1 MIALASKLQEG
12 ADIPYYQF
20 TKRTLDNVDK
30 AYQYVASIRET
41 GTASESNSY
50 ATPSGYSTYTYT
62 PGYLVPPKAYLLLP
76 KDIRSF
82 LELPIG
88 EQSLLQITLT

>member
-1 MIALASKLQEG
+1 M
-12 ADIPYYQF
+12 
-20 TKRTLDNVDK
+20 
-30 AYQYVASIRET
+30 
-41 GTASESNSY
+41 SNSY

-76 KDIRSF
+76 KDVRSF

-88 EQSLLQITLT
+88 EQSLIQVTLSLIVVGVYLPIVGL